1 MRIGTAIG
9 DCSAVLKEI
18 DLFSSCTKQELAR
31 ISSLCSTMSAERG
44 EMLTRQGGYGN
55 EFFVVIEGTATV
67 FRNGLKIATLAGG
80 SFFGEMALL
89 DGKERTATV
98 IAETDVQL
106 LVLSRTE
113 FRSLARVAPAA
124 LEKIMVGL
132 SARLRQ
138 ADEWIA
144 DDSPSARLRAI

>member
-1 MRIGTAIG
+1 MRMGTAVG
-9 DCSAVLKEI
+9 DRSAVLKEI

-55 EFFVVIEGTATV
+55 EFFVVIEGAATV
-67 FRNGLKIATLAGG
+67 FRNALKIATLGRG

-98 IAETDVQL
+98 VADTDVQL

-113 FRSLARVAPAA
+113 FRSLARVAPAT

-132 SARLRQ
+132 SVRLRQ

-144 DDSPSARLRAI
+144 DESPSAQLRVI